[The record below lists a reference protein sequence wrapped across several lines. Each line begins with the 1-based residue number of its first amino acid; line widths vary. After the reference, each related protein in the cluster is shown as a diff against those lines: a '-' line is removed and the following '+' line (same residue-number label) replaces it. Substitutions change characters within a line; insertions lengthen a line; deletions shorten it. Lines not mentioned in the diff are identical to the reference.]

1 MTSYRHDILKVKNDK
16 MNRTGYHYYE
26 VHSPLAKQTCDKIF
40 TVQGQPHNEDMK
52 RPELTKGLSSTAHGI
67 SR

>member
-1 MTSYRHDILKVKNDK
+1 MTSYGHDILNVKNGK
-16 MNRTGYHYYE
+16 MNRTGYHFYE
-26 VHSPLAKQTCDKIF
+26 VHRPAAKQTCDRIF

-52 RPELTKGLSSTAHGI
+52 GPELTKGLSSTAHGV